1 MVKELLKFNIYNRTA
16 IIKSQP
22 VKNNL
27 RRKSLPLSTIAQRT
41 ELQKNAHKLNKIENL
56 DENLN
61 ENQEEDQEEKQ
72 NLNQN
77 FVQSQNQNQN
87 QKQFLISNSNEKNT
101 LEEVKTKKQ
110 TKMKPRKS
118 MNLKTELLVKENLSD
133 ENILNEVTSQVINE
147 GEKKSTRAKIKIDY
161 SLPSLRRFYFFFSF
175 LSIKSKTKNQIKK

>member
-1 MVKELLKFNIYNRTA
+1 
-16 IIKSQP
+16 
-22 VKNNL
+22 
-27 RRKSLPLSTIAQRT
+27 
-41 ELQKNAHKLNKIENL
+41 L

-72 NLNQN
+72 N
-77 FVQSQNQNQN
+77 QNQN
-87 QKQFLISNSNEKNT
+87 QKQFLISNSSEKNT

-118 MNLKTELLVKENLSD
+118 MNLKTELLVKENLN